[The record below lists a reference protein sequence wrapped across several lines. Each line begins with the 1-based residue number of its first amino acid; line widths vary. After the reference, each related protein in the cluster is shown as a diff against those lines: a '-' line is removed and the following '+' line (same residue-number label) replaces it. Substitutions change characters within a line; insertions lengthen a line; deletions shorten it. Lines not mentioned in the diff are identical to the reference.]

1 MFDQTRI
8 HRTNPQQM
16 GSNKRARRYIFAAY
30 DTFNGHSGTNTDRVP
45 IFKHDWIDQWTDK
58 FDMEYKKPKKSRC
71 SSR

>member
-8 HRTNPQQM
+8 HRANPKRM

-30 DTFNGHSGTNTDRVP
+30 DTFNGHSGTNTDRGP

-58 FDMEYKKPKKSRC
+58 FDMEDKKPKKSRC